1 MHKMTETQTK
11 KQLLEKLTRY
21 EATTPT
27 VSLVKDVN
35 NRPRVFYHGTLTQF
49 ENFYPLSH
57 FGTKTAA
64 KEAMIFQAER
74 FDGQFSEEDLI
85 DRNEEYQAYCKE
97 KLQKNGRLIP
107 VALNVSHPAEIIDI
121 FEHNMLNYR
130 QVVLNVLERESYSM
144 LLLQAQPFLR
154 TFAIAGLFLNYK
166 LPEVP
171 PVYDMI
177 FKDPFHI
184 PDKQVIAELQSET
197 LYQPLK
203 GTSNMG
209 KNCKNLAFQRM
220 IRFFERRGIDGF
232 KYVNQWEDKG
242 HYSYIIFRPEQVIQL
257 NKELSQHLKKRQCT
271 ALSDYEKQALDRC
284 MNRSLSEA
292 ENRQRLSFQK
302 DILKYIPKSKVR
314 KNRELLE
321 LTMQYFPH
329 RRL

>member
-1 MHKMTETQTK
+1 MTKIQTK
-11 KQLLEKLTRY
+11 KQILEKLAQY
-21 EATTPT
+21 EANTPS
-27 VSLVKDVN
+27 VSLVKNEN

-74 FDGQFSEEDLI
+74 FDDQFSEEDLI
-85 DRNEEYQAYCKE
+85 DKNEEYQAHCKE

-121 FEHNMLNYR
+121 YEHNMLNYR

-166 LPEVP
+166 MPVVP

-177 FKDPFHI
+177 FKDPFRI
-184 PDKQVIAELQSET
+184 PDEQVIAELQSET

-203 GTSNMG
+203 GSSNMVE
-209 KNCKNLAFQRM
+209 NCKHLAFQRM

-232 KYVNQWEDKG
+232 KYINQWEDKG

-257 NKELSQHLKKRQCT
+257 NKELPQHLKKRQCA
-271 ALSDYEKQALDRC
+271 ALSDYEKQALDRYV
-284 MNRSLSEA
+284 NRSLSEV
-292 ENRQRLSFQK
+292 ENRLRLNFQK
-302 DILKYIPKSKVR
+302 NVLQYIPKSKVL

-321 LTMQYFPH
+321 LTLQYFPH
-329 RRL
+329 RCL

>member
-1 MHKMTETQTK
+1 MTETQTK
-11 KQLLEKLTRY
+11 KQLLEKLARY
-21 EATTPT
+21 EANTPT
-27 VSLVKDVN
+27 VSLVKNEN
-35 NRPRVFYHGTLTQF
+35 NQPRVFYHGTLTQF

-74 FDGQFSEEDLI
+74 FDDQFSEEDLI
-85 DRNEEYQAYCKE
+85 DKNEEYQAHCKE

-121 FEHNMLNYR
+121 YEHNILNYR
-130 QVVLNVLERESYSM
+130 QVVLNVLERESYST

-166 LPEVP
+166 MPVVP

-177 FKDPFHI
+177 FKDPFRI
-184 PDKQVIAELQSET
+184 PDEQVIAELQSET

-203 GTSNMG
+203 GSSNMVE
-209 KNCKNLAFQRM
+209 NCKHLAFQRM

-257 NKELSQHLKKRQCT
+257 NKELPQHLKKRQCT
-271 ALSDYEKQALDRC
+271 ALSDYEKQALDRYV
-284 MNRSLSEA
+284 NRSLSEV
-292 ENRQRLSFQK
+292 ENRMRLNFQK
-302 DILKYIPKSKVR
+302 NVLQYIPKSKVL
-314 KNRELLE
+314 KNKELLE
-321 LTMQYFPH
+321 LTLQYFPH
-329 RRL
+329 RCL